1 MRLFFFLL
9 CSACLINPGI
19 SQSFSA
25 SFTMLTTP
33 KSCDGDS
40 VTATLEVGYSGY
52 EAKALRYHGSNLKGM
67 TLKQGDKTFLP
78 GDSIYYLNKKKSP
91 PLEVNFTLDRSIKD
105 PYLVIG
111 QDYLKYKL
119 LDTIPI
125 FYGVY
130 NLSNKIDSISISE
143 ACQDYIL
150 LAFPFVATQSD
161 LSLYEYKNDAYERI
175 LYQTYYCCSVGNTV
189 RIPKGETGRYK
200 FNITGCYS
208 YTDGH
213 EFVLY

>member
-1 MRLFFFLL
+1 MRSFFFIL
-9 CSACLINPGI
+9 CAAFLIHPGI

-25 SFTMLTTP
+25 DFTRLTTE

-40 VTATLEVGYSGY
+40 VTATLKIGYHGY
-52 EAKALRYHGSNLKGM
+52 EAKALRYHGSNLTGV
-67 TLKQGDKTFLP
+67 TLKQGDQTFLP
-78 GDSIYYLNKKKSP
+78 SDSIYYLNKKKSP

-130 NLSNKIDSISISE
+130 DLSNKLDSIPISE

-150 LAFPFVATQSD
+150 MAFPFVATQND
-161 LSLYEYKNDAYERI
+161 LSLYQYKNDAYERI

-189 RIPKGETGRYK
+189 RIPKGQTGRYK
-200 FNITGCYS
+200 YSISGCYS
-208 YTDGH
+208 STAGH